1 MQLRSI
7 SIDPQAI
14 IMKVSA
20 NEQHANGHD
29 VIDSKITA
37 EEAPLPALTNAFGDL
52 PAIFCE
58 ILECGSDWAVGLS
71 VTGLTISRTKHG
83 TRSVMLVGK
92 KQLEC
97 RRDFLHP
104 VQTPMVQLD
113 EAADGESGGVQVSEE
128 LADVI
133 ERAIEA
139 AEDYMRGE
147 RSQQRLDFDK
157 AKAALN
163 ATAAIG
169 ARDDGQEA
177 LAL

>member
-1 MQLRSI
+1 MELRSI
-7 SIDPQAI
+7 SIDPQSI
-14 IMKVSA
+14 IMKVTA

-37 EEAPLPALTNAFGDL
+37 EDAPLPALTNAFAAL
-52 PAIFCE
+52 PAVFCA
-58 ILECGSDWAVGLS
+58 IMECGSDWAVGLS
-71 VTGLTISRTKHG
+71 ITGLTISRTKHG

-113 EAADGESGGVQVSEE
+113 EAADGESGGVQVSDE
-128 LADVI
+128 LAELI
-133 ERAIEA
+133 EAAIEA
-139 AEDYMRGE
+139 SEDYMRGD

-157 AKAALN
+157 AKAALQ
-163 ATAAIG
+163 ATADLG
-169 ARDDGQEA
+169 RDDKQEA

>member
-14 IMKVSA
+14 VLKVTA

-29 VIDSKITA
+29 VIESKITA
-37 EEAPLPALTNAFGDL
+37 EEAPLPALVNAFAAL
-52 PAIFCE
+52 PAVFCE
-58 ILECGSDWAVGLS
+58 IMETGPDWKVGLS

-128 LADVI
+128 LADII
-133 ERAIEA
+133 EAAIEA
-139 AEDYMRGE
+139 SEDYMRGD

-157 AKAALN
+157 AK
-163 ATAAIG
+163 
-169 ARDDGQEA
+169 DGINA
-177 LAL
+177 LAEKGRKADALQPELV